1 MIDLWG
7 YRGLTLQRTLLVAF
21 LAAAA
26 LAFSAAPSMATST
39 GAIDLRI
46 TYRATPTATAKV
58 FALTCNPVRG
68 TVPSPATACRRLQAL
83 GNAAFAPT
91 PRGRVCTQIAG
102 GPMTAVV
109 TGSFLGRRIWTRL
122 TQSDGCAIARWNLV
136 SFLLP
141 KSKSAGPVG
150 G

>member
-1 MIDLWG
+1 
-7 YRGLTLQRTLLVAF
+7 LQRTVLVA
-21 LAAAA
+21 LVAA
-26 LAFSAAPSMATST
+26 LAAVAGAALPAAATST

-46 TYRATPTATAKV
+46 AYRATPAVAPKLFTLA
-58 FALTCNPVRG
+58 CNPARG

-91 PRGRVCTQIAG
+91 PRGRMCTQIAG

-109 TGSFLGRRIWTRL
+109 TGSFQGRRIWTRL

-141 KSKSAGPVG
+141 RWKSGRPIG

>member
-1 MIDLWG
+1 L
-7 YRGLTLQRTLLVAF
+7 RRSVLAALAAT

-26 LAFSAAPSMATST
+26 LSTTAARAAGT

-46 TYRATPTATAKV
+46 AYRPTATAAPKV
-58 FALTCNPVRG
+58 FTLACNPARG
-68 TVPSPATACRRLQAL
+68 TVPNPGSACRRLQAL
-83 GNAAFAPT
+83 GSTAFART

-109 TGSFLGRRIWTRL
+109 TGTFQSHRIWTRL
-122 TQSDGCAIARWNLV
+122 TQSDGCAIGRWNRV

-141 KSKSAGPVG
+141 R
-150 G
+150 